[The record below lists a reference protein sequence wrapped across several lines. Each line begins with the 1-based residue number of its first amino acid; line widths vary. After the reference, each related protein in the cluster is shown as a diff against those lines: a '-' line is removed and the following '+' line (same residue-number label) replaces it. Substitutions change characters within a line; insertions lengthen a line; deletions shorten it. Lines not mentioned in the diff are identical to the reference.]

1 MNLVFPRTRRAA
13 FTLIELLTV
22 IAIIAILAYMI
33 LPSLSRARE
42 MARRT
47 SCLSNMKQLGL
58 GVMQYTQDYDERLPI
73 AAVGSAGEGKGGW
86 VYYSKFGSGSTD
98 PMFDPSQGAI
108 YPYIKSKQVYVCP
121 DDSNGQ
127 TFGNSYSINSCA
139 VISGNTASGLVGS
152 KSLVAFDQIGETAKW
167 MLFSEEKFYKDT
179 TDDGFQLIGTNPFS
193 DRHTDGSVV
202 LFADGHAK
210 WLRRD
215 KIVGDNYQTGG
226 VAPTTAGSCP

>member
-1 MNLVFPRTRRAA
+1 MNSSFVRAPRTA

-22 IAIIAILAYMI
+22 IAIIAILASML

-47 SCLSNMKQLGL
+47 SCASNMRQLGL

-73 AAVGSAGEGKGGW
+73 AAVGATGAGQGGW
-86 VYYSKFGSGSTD
+86 VYYSTFGSGTTD
-98 PMFDPSQGAI
+98 PVFDPSKGAI
-108 YPYIKSKQVYVCP
+108 YTYVKSKQIFVCP

-127 TFGNSYSINSCA
+127 SFGDSYAINGCA
-139 VISGNTASGLVGS
+139 VTSGPTPSGLVGS
-152 KSLVAFDQIGETAKW
+152 KIMAAFDDTTKW

-179 TDDGFQLIGTNPFS
+179 TDDGFQAYVTNPFS

-202 LFADGHAK
+202 TFMDGHTK
-210 WLRRD
+210 WMRRD
-215 KIVGDNYQTGG
+215 KIVADNYQTGG
-226 VAPTTAGSCP
+226 VAPATAGSCP